1 MTGAADGPGTTLE
14 IEIGEAEFFRALA
27 PQQMARVRPQLRKR
41 PIWRGRVLFFE
52 GQPADA
58 LWLVQR
64 GEVRLYKSSTDGRIT
79 TLETLGAGRVFG
91 ALSALE
97 NDAYPASAEGSG
109 DGLAWQLPRAA
120 FLRLL
125 GEDARLAVEVLRIV
139 SARLREAHDQMRS
152 LAHDPAPARL
162 ARALLHAAHAGEAH
176 VTRRALAES
185 SGTTVETAIRV
196 LRRFEVEGI
205 VKSSVGHVHVVDAAA
220 LRRLAGEG

>member
-1 MTGAADGPGTTLE
+1 LD
-14 IEIGEAEFFRALA
+14 EIGLAEAEFFRALG
-27 PQQMARVRPQLRKR
+27 PERLARVRPQLRKR

-52 GQPADA
+52 GRPAEA
-58 LWLVQR
+58 LWLVEH
-64 GEVRLYKSSTDGRIT
+64 GEVRLYKSSPDGRIT
-79 TLETLGAGRVFG
+79 TLETLGPGQVFG

-97 NDAYPASAEGSG
+97 EDAYPASAEGSS
-109 DGLAWQLPRAA
+109 DGAAWCLPRAI

-139 SARLREAHDQMRS
+139 SARLRDAHDQLRS

-162 ARALLHAAHAGEAH
+162 ARALLRATHAGEAN

-196 LRRFEVEGI
+196 LRRLEAQGLVQ
-205 VKSSVGHVHVVDAAA
+205 STVGHVHVVDEAA
-220 LRRLAGEG
+220 LRKLAGEG